1 MKPLGT
7 QHIAEFIN
15 CSTRFLRDRQA
26 LIKALREGIK
36 ASGLTLLS
44 IRTHAFKPAGMT
56 VIAIIGESHI
66 AIHTYPEARH
76 ASLDIY
82 TCSPNS
88 EPHFILLQYLRKKLK
103 PRTVRI
109 LELLR
114 GNPIEIKQQ
123 DWLVSFTTYGFEI
136 SYHIVKSYVSKKTA
150 FRQID
155 LIENDSF
162 GRMLFMDRD
171 IRISDKD
178 ADNYAANILQPIR
191 NVRNRIRRVAVFGCE
206 DGGVAVRELL
216 NSGVEEIYLVEF
228 DNELL
233 QVVEKH
239 MKIIHENAFKNPR
252 VNVVVTDIE
261 NFMKNHRGFDAV
273 IHNYSM
279 HPEGVTRKDR
289 TEFLRDRFL
298 KISRMLNPR
307 GILSLECCSEYDL
320 ETQKLVKR
328 LLAREYKDVV
338 FRSSFLPSY
347 CESWIF
353 ASARVKNA
361 R

>member
-1 MKPLGT
+1 M
-7 QHIAEFIN
+7 
-15 CSTRFLRDRQA
+15 
-26 LIKALREGIK
+26 
-36 ASGLTLLS
+36 
-44 IRTHAFKPAGMT
+44 
-56 VIAIIGESHI
+56 
-66 AIHTYPEARH
+66 
-76 ASLDIY
+76 
-82 TCSPNS
+82 
-88 EPHFILLQYLRKKLK
+88 
-103 PRTVRI
+103 RI

-123 DWLVSFTTYGFEI
+123 NWLVSFTTYGFEI
-136 SYHIVKSYVSKKTA
+136 RYHIVKSYVSKKTA

-261 NFMKNHRGFDAV
+261 NFMKNHKGFDAV

-279 HPEGVTRKDR
+279 HPEGVTHKDR

-298 KISRMLNPR
+298 KISKMLNPR

-328 LLAREYKDVV
+328 LLVREYKDVV